1 MKKYFLLSFLLF
13 SIVSIS
19 QSSFCDGWR
28 EGYKE
33 GSCYGKVG
41 CVPPVP
47 PVCPVPQVGQNTYR
61 GGYNAGFIEG
71 RKNNTESS
79 NSGGAYGQLRPL
91 ENTNY
96 GSVVEESLRYHQQAK
111 KQRKVTKKQRIPYFI
126 EAKNKAIKAFKDEEY
141 SQCIS
146 QYIRTRDMGLKDAD
160 LEFVTGM
167 SYRYFWE
174 INKGKSYENR
184 FYKRARKHLRLAN
197 RYGHPKAKEM
207 LVNLRKERRER

>member
-1 MKKYFLLSFLLF
+1 MKKHLVLLFLLF

-47 PVCPVPQVGQNTYR
+47 PVCPVPQVGQDTYR

-79 NSGGAYGQLRPL
+79 NAGGAYGQLRPL
-91 ENTNY
+91 ENTNI
-96 GSVVEESLRYHQQAK
+96 GSTVEENLRYHQQVK
-111 KQRKVTKKQRIPYFI
+111 KQRKESKQRMLPYFN
-126 EAKNKAIKAFKDEEY
+126 EAKDKAIKAFEDERYGE
-141 SQCIS
+141 CIS
-146 QYIRTRDMGLKDAD
+146 QYTRTKNIGWKDAEF
-160 LEFVTGM
+160 EFVTGM
-167 SYRYFWE
+167 CYRMFWE
-174 INKGKSYENR
+174 ITKGKSDEKF
-184 FYKRARKHLRLAN
+184 FYKGARKHLRLAR
-197 RYGHPKAKEM
+197 RYGHPEAQEMLDELIKAKKG
-207 LVNLRKERRER
+207 R